1 MVIKRVINIFK
12 SHFQKYF
19 LYYFILTLGLILGI
33 VIGPLLINLFGLN
46 TKLFILRLSN
56 PYYKIALL
64 NDYLQHSV
72 IKVSIL
78 NNIYLILLIYLVSL
92 LNISLFIVPFIL
104 LIKGIALGFTV
115 GFLVNSFGFK
125 GFLLSIGGIYPQNIF
140 IISGLI
146 GLGAVSMSLTKIVRR
161 PFGNQIFQH
170 GRRNIN
176 ESILLAVVYSFII
189 LFGAIIEG
197 IISHRFL
204 SLTLDFFV

>member
-1 MVIKRVINIFK
+1 MLVKRIIRVFK
-12 SHFQKYF
+12 THFQNYF

-33 VIGPLLINLFGLN
+33 IIGPLLINLFGLN
-46 TKLFILRLSN
+46 IKLFILKHSN

-64 NDYLQHSV
+64 NNHIEHSL

-78 NNIYLILLIYLVSL
+78 NNMYLILLIYLLSF
-92 LNISLFIVPFIL
+92 LNISLLTLPIII
-104 LIKGIALGFTV
+104 LIKGITLGYTV

-140 IISGLI
+140 ILSGLI
-146 GLGAVSMSLTKIVRR
+146 GLGAVSMSLSKIPSR
-161 PFGNQIFQH
+161 PLGNQLFH
-170 GRRNIN
+170 HSRRNIN
-176 ESILLAVVYSFII
+176 ESLLLASLYSFII
-189 LFGAIIEG
+189 FFGAIIEG